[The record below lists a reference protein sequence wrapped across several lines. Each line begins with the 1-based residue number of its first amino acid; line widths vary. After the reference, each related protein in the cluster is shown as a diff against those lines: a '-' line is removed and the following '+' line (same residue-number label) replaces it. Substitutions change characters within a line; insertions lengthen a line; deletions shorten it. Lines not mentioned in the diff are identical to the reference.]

1 MSEFAPVCPPQILQK
16 FKAYGQLGDYHLL
29 LAHDIANNPE
39 VYGEI
44 FSRTHFNSMQI
55 ILDNS
60 VIELGGAVNI
70 DTIVT
75 AARVVKP
82 TTTVLPD
89 VLLDKQATITNCR
102 QALVDWT
109 AAFDHAY
116 LDPNFMI
123 VPQGRTLKEWIEC
136 AEHFADDPQINFW
149 GIPRNIEKTAIRSR
163 RDLVD
168 IVHAINPSR
177 SIHLL
182 GFSDNVI
189 DDILTARHHLVSGID
204 SAVPIRAVSAGIPL
218 SLTGTLNRMPPRGDW
233 WQTAEFTP
241 AMLDALKLARQWVQQ

>member
-1 MSEFAPVCPPQILQK
+1 MARFAPVCPPQILQK
-16 FKAYGQLGDYHLL
+16 FKLYGKLGDYHLV
-29 LAHDIANNPE
+29 LAHDIHAKPAL
-39 VYGEI
+39 YADI
-44 FSRTHFNSMQI
+44 FQRPHHSPMQI

-70 DTIVT
+70 EVITE
-75 AARVVKP
+75 AAHVVNP

-89 VLLDKQATITNCR
+89 VLLDQKATIDSCER
-102 QALVDWT
+102 ALDTWSE
-109 AAFDHAY
+109 AFEYAN
-116 LDPNFMI
+116 LQPNFML

-136 AEHFADDPQINFW
+136 AERFAEDSRINFW

-189 DDILTARHHLVSGID
+189 DDILTARHHLVDGID
-204 SAVPIRAVSAGIPL
+204 SAVPIRAVSHGIPL
-218 SLTGTLNRMPPRGDW
+218 TLTGALNTMPPRGNW
-233 WQTAEFTP
+233 WEEATFTP
-241 AMLDALKLARQWVQQ
+241 IMLDALELARQWVQQ